1 MHPERLIL
9 AYNADNGYFNALTDW
24 AHKFFSPATYAC
36 TLCRYTY
43 STRGMLFP
51 WKAFLESLQCP
62 TRFLHRSEF
71 REFYPRLTIP
81 LPVILIEVNGVT
93 AVLLSAEEIQAAGD
107 LDGLI
112 AATRFNLNLP
122 IEELDQIARA

>member
-1 MHPERLIL
+1 MRPERLIL
-9 AYNADNGYFNALTDW
+9 VYNTDNGYFNALTDW

-51 WKAFLESLQCP
+51 WKAFLESLRIP
-62 TRFLHRSEF
+62 LRFLHRSEF
-71 REFYPRLTIP
+71 HEFYPRLTVP
-81 LPVILIEVNGVT
+81 LPIILVEVNGMT
-93 AVLLSAEEIQAAGD
+93 ALLLSAEEIQAAED

-112 AATRFNLNLP
+112 AATQLKLVLP
-122 IEELDQIARA
+122 IEELDQASRA

>member
-1 MHPERLIL
+1 MRPERLIL
-9 AYNADNGYFNALTDW
+9 VYNTDNRYFNALTDW
-24 AHKFFSPATYAC
+24 ARKFFSPATYAC

-51 WKAFLESLQCP
+51 WKAFLESLYIP
-62 TRFLHRSEF
+62 LRFLHRSEF
-71 REFYPRLTIP
+71 REFYPRLTLS
-81 LPVILIEVNGVT
+81 LPVILVEVNGMT

-112 AATRFNLNLP
+112 AATRLKLDLP
-122 IEELDQIARA
+122 IEELDQVSRG